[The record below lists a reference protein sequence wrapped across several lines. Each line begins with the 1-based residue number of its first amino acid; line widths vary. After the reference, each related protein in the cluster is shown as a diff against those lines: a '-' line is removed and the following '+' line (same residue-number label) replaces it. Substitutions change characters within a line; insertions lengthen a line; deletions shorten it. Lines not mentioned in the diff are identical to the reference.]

1 MTRKIPPAIVFGLSS
16 IVSMA
21 ALATPAHAEDKKAAQ
36 IHIRGSIVNF
46 GETTLQVKTREGEAV
61 DVALADGWTPPGI
74 ANAKVTEIKP
84 GDYVGVASIPREGAG
99 EGSSG
104 GILNPTAA

>member
-1 MTRKIPPAIVFGLSS
+1 MTRKIPPAIAFGLSS

-46 GETTLQVKTREGEAV
+46 GETTLKVKTREGEAV
-61 DVALADGWTPPGI
+61 DVALADGWTPP
-74 ANAKVTEIKP
+74 ASRTQKSRRSSLVTMLASHPYREKAQVRAAQ
-84 GDYVGVASIPREGAG
+84 VGS
-99 EGSSG
+99 
-104 GILNPTAA
+104 